1 MSPELLNPEESGQP
15 EGQPT
20 PESDCYALGM
30 VIYEVLT
37 GDAPFAR
44 YSGFVVIRK
53 VLEGGRPDR
62 PQGPQGEWFPGG
74 VWGMLERCWEHRPGD
89 RPSLDVVLRCLQD
102 AAPQWTPPP
111 NVETDEEDEEWGN
124 IGAGG
129 GVLAASDG

>member
-1 MSPELLNPEESGQP
+1 MSPELLNPEESGQS
-15 EGQPT
+15 EGRPT

-53 VLEGGRPDR
+53 VLDGGRPDR

-74 VWGMLERCWEHRPGD
+74 VWEILGRCWEHRPGD
-89 RPSLDVVLRCLQD
+89 RPSLDVVLLCLQD

-111 NVETDEEDEEWGN
+111 NAETDEEDEEWGN
-124 IGAGG
+124 IGTGG
-129 GVLAASDG
+129 GVLADAGG